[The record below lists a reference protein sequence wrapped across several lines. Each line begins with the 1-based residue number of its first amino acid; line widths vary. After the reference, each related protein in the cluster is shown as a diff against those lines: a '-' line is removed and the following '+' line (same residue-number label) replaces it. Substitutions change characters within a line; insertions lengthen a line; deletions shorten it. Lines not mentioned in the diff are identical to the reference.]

1 MAIKAAI
8 NGFGRIGRSI
18 FRAAWQAKDVDI
30 IAINDSGDAAS
41 LAHLLKYDSVH
52 GIFNGEVI
60 AEKDALRVDG
70 KRIAVLTEPNPRALP
85 WRHLD
90 IEVAIEATGLF
101 TERQQAEKHLQA
113 GAEKV
118 IITAPGTDPDVTICM
133 GVNESA
139 YDPRRHHIVSNASCT
154 TNCLAPVA
162 KVLMD
167 RFGVVKGMMTTVH
180 AYTNG
185 QQILDHLDADP
196 RRARAAGLSM
206 IPTSTGAARG
216 VARVLP
222 ELEGRLDGISVRV
235 PTPNVSLISLVVET
249 KRVTSIKEVN
259 DSLRQAAATDFRKIL
274 EFCDQPLVSIDFKG
288 NPASSIVD
296 GLSTNVIGGNMVKVL
311 SWYDNEWGYSN
322 RVVELLRHIRQS

>member
-18 FRAAWQAKDVDI
+18 FRAAWLADDLDI
-30 IAINDSGDAAS
+30 VAINDTGDAAA
-41 LAHLLKYDSVH
+41 LAQLLKYDSVH
-52 GIFNGEVI
+52 GIFDAEVGT
-60 AEKDALRVDG
+60 VDG
-70 KRIAVLTEPNPRALP
+70 ALLINGQRITVLTQPDPAALP
-85 WRHLD
+85 WRELGV
-90 IEVAIEATGLF
+90 EVAIEATGLF
-101 TERQQAEKHLQA
+101 TDRHQAQQHLQA
-113 GAEKV
+113 GASRV

-133 GVNESA
+133 GVNQSTF
-139 YDPRRHHIVSNASCT
+139 DPQRHRIVSNASCT

-167 RFGVVKGMMTTVH
+167 NFGIVKGMMTTVH

-185 QQILDHLDADP
+185 QQILDHLDSDP
-196 RRARAAGLSM
+196 RRARAAALSI
-206 IPTSTGAARG
+206 IPTTTGAARG

-249 KRVTSIKEVN
+249 ERVTSIAEVN
-259 DSLRQAAATDFRKIL
+259 ACLRQAAAENLRNIL
-274 EFCDQPLVSIDFKG
+274 EYCDQPLVSIDFKG

-296 GLSTNVIGGNMVKVL
+296 ALSTNVIGGNMVKVL

-322 RVVELLRHIRQS
+322 RVVELLQHICSP

>member
-18 FRAAWQAKDVDI
+18 FRAAWLAGDVDI
-30 IAINDSGDAAS
+30 IAINDTSDASA

-52 GIFNGEVI
+52 GIFD
-60 AEKDALRVDG
+60 AEINTEGNALLIDG
-70 KRIAVLTEPNPRALP
+70 KRVAVLTQPDPAALP
-85 WRHLD
+85 WRELGVD
-90 IEVAIEATGLF
+90 VAIEATGHF
-101 TERQQAEKHLQA
+101 TARHQAEQHLQA
-113 GAEKV
+113 GASRV

-133 GVNESA
+133 GVNETTFN
-139 YDPRRHHIVSNASCT
+139 PQRHRIVSNASCT

-162 KVLMD
+162 KVLMEN
-167 RFGVVKGMMTTVH
+167 FGIVKGMMTTVH

-185 QQILDHLDADP
+185 QQILDHLDEDP
-196 RRARAAGLSM
+196 RRARAAALSI
-206 IPTSTGAARG
+206 IPTTTGAARG

-235 PTPNVSLISLVVET
+235 PTPNVSLISLVVEI
-249 KRVTSIKEVN
+249 KRTSSIEEVN
-259 DSLRQAAATDFRKIL
+259 ASLRRAAATNLKNIL
-274 EFCDQPLVSIDFKG
+274 EVCDQPLVSIDFNG

-296 GLSTNVIGGNMVKVL
+296 ALSTNVIGGNMIKVL

-322 RVVELLRHIRQS
+322 RVVELLHHICSA

>member
-18 FRAAWQAKDVDI
+18 FRAAWFAKDVDI
-30 IAINDSGDAAS
+30 VAINDTGDAAA
-41 LAHLLKYDSVH
+41 LAQLLKYDSVH
-52 GIFNGEVI
+52 GIFDAEVSAAEGALLINGQ
-60 AEKDALRVDG
+60 
-70 KRIAVLTEPNPRALP
+70 RITVLTEPDPSALP
-85 WRHLD
+85 WRKLGVE
-90 IEVAIEATGLF
+90 IAIEATGLF
-101 TERQQAEKHLQA
+101 TDRHQAQQHLQA
-113 GAEKV
+113 GASRV

-133 GVNESA
+133 GVNQSTF
-139 YDPRRHHIVSNASCT
+139 DPQRHHIVSNASCT

-167 RFGVVKGMMTTVH
+167 NFGVVKGMMTTVH

-185 QQILDHLDADP
+185 QQILDHLDSDP
-196 RRARAAGLSM
+196 RRARAAALSI
-206 IPTSTGAARG
+206 IPTTTGAARG

-222 ELEGRLDGISVRV
+222 ELKGRLDGISVRV

-249 KRVTSIKEVN
+249 ERDTSIVEVN
-259 DSLRQAAATDFRKIL
+259 ECLRQAAAGNFRNIL
-274 EFCDQPLVSIDFKG
+274 EYCDQPLVSIDFKG

-296 GLSTNVIGGNMVKVL
+296 ALSTNVIGGNMVKVL

-322 RVVELLRHIRQS
+322 RVVELLQYICKP

>member
-18 FRAAWQAKDVDI
+18 FRAAWRAGDVDI
-30 IAINDSGDAAS
+30 LAINDTGDAAS

-60 AEKDALRVDG
+60 AEEDALLVDG
-70 KRIAVLTEPNPRALP
+70 KRIAVLTEPNPGALP
-85 WRHLD
+85 WNHLD

-101 TERQQAEKHLQA
+101 TARQDAEKHLQA
-113 GAEKV
+113 GAQKV
-118 IITAPGTDPDVTICM
+118 IITAPGTDPDVTICR
-133 GVNESA
+133 GVNEFA

-162 KVLMD
+162 KVLLD

-185 QQILDHLDADP
+185 QQILDHLDEDP
-196 RRARAAGLSM
+196 RRARAAALSM
-206 IPTSTGAARG
+206 IPTTTGAARG

-249 KRVTSIKEVN
+249 ERPTSIKKVN
-259 DSLRQAAATDFRKIL
+259 DSLLQAATSDFRGIL
-274 EFCDQPLVSIDFKG
+274 EFCDQPLVSVDFKG
-288 NPASSIVD
+288 NPASSIID
-296 GLSTNVIGGNMVKVL
+296 GLSTNVIGGNMVKIL

-322 RVVELLRHIRQS
+322 RVVELLRHIYQP